1 MTILHISGVSNWGGG
16 ENHLE
21 NLYYEINK
29 TSPDVKQIIFCVK
42 DGTFHKRLK
51 RGNYNLIAAPL
62 AIKIDPRFIFKLI
75 KVCISNKI
83 NLIHLHDP
91 TALTLTVI
99 ADRIYG
105 KLPDFVYG
113 KKTSFPIKSRKS
125 TLFKYNYKKIQKYI
139 CVSKA
144 VEKVTAESIE
154 DTSKIMTIYNG
165 IRFNNKN
172 ADTDFLLKDKFNIPM
187 DKTIVGNIGNHIR
200 AKNLLTFIDVINDIV
215 NTKNIKDFHF
225 VQIGSFT
232 DRTPMYLEKIKEF
245 NLEDYISFTGFID
258 NASIFIPQ
266 FDMFLLTSQSEGLPQ
281 VINEAFYFKVPVV
294 STNPGGIPEIIKNG
308 INGFISEVNDFKE
321 LSNNLVKLNLNK
333 DLKNQ
338 FIQKSHAQIIE
349 GFSSTIMA
357 KKTLEVYKSLIKNS

>member
-1 MTILHISGVSNWGGG
+1 MTILHVSGVKNWGGG

-29 TSPDVKQIIFCVK
+29 STPDVKQIIFCVK
-42 DGTFHKRLK
+42 DGAFHKRLQV
-51 RGNYNLIAAPL
+51 GNYKYIAAPL
-62 AIKIDPRFIFKLI
+62 AFKIDPRFIFKLI
-75 KVCISNKI
+75 KVCIINKI
-83 NLIHLHDP
+83 DLIHLHDP

-105 KLPDFVYG
+105 KLPNFVYG
-113 KKTSFPIKSRKS
+113 KKTSFPIKNRKS

-144 VEKVTAESIE
+144 VQEVATKSIK
-154 DTSKIMTIYNG
+154 DNSKILTIYNG

-172 ADTDFLLKDKFNIPM
+172 TKTDFLLKEKFNIPK
-187 DKTIVGNIGNHIR
+187 DKIIVGNIGNHIR
-200 AKNLLTFIDVINDIV
+200 AKNLFTFIDVVNDIV
-215 NTKNIKDFHF
+215 NTKNIKKIHF

-232 DRTPMYLEKIKEF
+232 DRTGMYLDKIKEF

-258 NASIFIPQ
+258 NASSFIPQ

-294 STNPGGIPEIIKNG
+294 STNVGGIPEIIKDGENG
-308 INGFISEVNDFKE
+308 YLSDINDYKKLSNDLMK
-321 LSNNLVKLNLNK
+321 LSNNKEL
-333 DLKNQ
+333 
-338 FIQKSHAQIIE
+338 QKSFIE
-349 GFSSTIMA
+349 KSFEQLMASFSTEIMA
-357 KKTLEVYKSLIKNS
+357 KKTLDVYKSILE